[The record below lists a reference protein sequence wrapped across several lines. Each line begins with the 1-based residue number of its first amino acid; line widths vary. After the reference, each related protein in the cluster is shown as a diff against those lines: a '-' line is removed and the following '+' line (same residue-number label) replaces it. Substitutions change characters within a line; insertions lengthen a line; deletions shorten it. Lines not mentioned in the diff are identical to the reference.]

1 MDEPR
6 ATSIVTDR
14 KIEAYPIET
23 RQEQMSS
30 SEIRDRS
37 EKRKMLLKCKSCLN
51 FFDSTFTTDEFAL
64 LPKDQNESGTLH
76 LCPHC
81 GQLSIYLLKDYTENG
96 SGAV

>member
-1 MDEPR
+1 MDEPT
-6 ATSIVTDR
+6 ATSIVTDQ
-14 KIEAYPIET
+14 KIEAYPIIT
-23 RQEQMSS
+23 RQEQSLPG
-30 SEIRDRS
+30 ETRDPA

-51 FFDSTFTTDEFAL
+51 FFDSTFTIDEFAL

-96 SGAV
+96 SRAV